1 VVFVGVFWCLSVY
14 FVVVLKR
21 LLVYFVV
28 VLVCLLVYFV
38 VVLVCL
44 YNAIEMCRMSVHDE
58 VLRELTARTARI
70 AACRC
75 EGFGTRELWDK

>member
-1 VVFVGVFWCLSVY
+1 MVFVGVFWCLLVY

-21 LLVYFVV
+21 
-28 VLVCLLVYFV
+28 LLVYFV

-70 AACRC
+70 AAC
-75 EGFGTRELWDK
+75 